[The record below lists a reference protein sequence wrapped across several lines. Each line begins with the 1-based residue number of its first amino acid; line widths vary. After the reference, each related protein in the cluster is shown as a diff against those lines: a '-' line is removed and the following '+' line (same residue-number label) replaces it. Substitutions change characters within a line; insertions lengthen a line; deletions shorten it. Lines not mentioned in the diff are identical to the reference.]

1 MQRPDRRLVAASDIP
16 AAIGLL
22 TRLPVRVD
30 FGRTQDR
37 GAASA
42 WAYPLA
48 GALIGAFAAAAA
60 ALATWLGLN
69 AQLGAL
75 AALATAIIITG
86 ALHEDGLADSADGL
100 WGGWDPEHRLK
111 IMKDSGI
118 GAYGTLALIL
128 SVGARWAA
136 LTALIQAD
144 QDTLAL
150 IATGA
155 LSRAPMPLLMHALP
169 NARETGLSASTGRPG
184 RGTASLAAA
193 LGLILAALTIGA
205 STLPAALLT
214 ALTGLAA
221 AAIAKAKI
229 QGQTGDILG
238 ATQQLAEIVI
248 LATLT
253 ATLI

>member
-22 TRLPVRVD
+22 TRLPVFVD
-30 FGRTQDR
+30 IEHAQDR
-37 GAASA
+37 SAASS

-48 GALIGAFAAAAA
+48 GALVGALAAAAA

-69 AQLGAL
+69 APL
-75 AALATAIIITG
+75 AALTALATVIIITG

-100 WGGWDPEHRLK
+100 WGGWDAAHRLK

-118 GAYGTLALIL
+118 GAYGTLALIV

-144 QDTLAL
+144 QGTLAL

-155 LSRAPMPLLMHALP
+155 LSRAPMPMLMHALP
-169 NARETGLSASTGRPG
+169 NARETGLSASTGRP
-184 RGTASLAAA
+184 SLATAGLAA
-193 LGLILAALTIGA
+193 TIALLIAALTISTA
-205 STLPAALLT
+205 TLPAALLT
-214 ALTGLAA
+214 AVTALAA

-238 ATQQLAEIVI
+238 ATQQLSEIAI
-248 LATLT
+248 LATLV
-253 ATLI
+253 AALS

>member
-1 MQRPDRRLVAASDIP
+1 MQRPDRRLVAPCDIL

-22 TRLPVRVD
+22 TRLPVPFDIERA
-30 FGRTQDR
+30 QDR
-37 GAASA
+37 SAASA

-48 GALIGAFAAAAA
+48 GALTGALAAAAA
-60 ALATWLGLN
+60 AIAGWLGLN
-69 AQLGAL
+69 TPLAAL
-75 AALATAIIITG
+75 AALATTIILTG

-100 WGGWDPEHRLK
+100 WGGWDAEHRLK

-144 QDTLAL
+144 QATLAL

-155 LSRAPMPLLMHALP
+155 LSRAPMPMLMHALP
-169 NARETGLSASTGRPG
+169 GARETGLSASTGRPSLA
-184 RGTASLAAA
+184 TAGLAAA
-193 LGLILAALTIGA
+193 LAVLVALLTIGTA
-205 STLPAALLT
+205 TLPAALLT
-214 ALTGLAA
+214 VLTALAA

-238 ATQQLAEIVI
+238 ATQQLSEITI
-248 LATLT
+248 LATLV
-253 ATLI
+253 ATLT